1 MNYPVYPE
9 YKESGVEWLG
19 EIPASWGIKRFR
31 YCFRESSE
39 KNGDTPVGQML
50 SVSGYRGVEVKEY
63 DDESRRRTVDE
74 LADYRVVRVDQL
86 AVNTM
91 WLNYAGLGVSR
102 FEGHVSPAYRAY
114 WINPGLHPR
123 YTNHLMRSSVYVD
136 GYTALLTGI
145 RPNSLQMG
153 RSDLMNFPIL
163 IPPPS
168 DQQLIADFLDR
179 ETAKI
184 DALIAK
190 QEQLIAT
197 LREDRIATIT
207 HAVTK
212 GLDPNAEMKNSGVE
226 WLGEIPAGW
235 KVMQLRH
242 TVERIEQGVS
252 PAAHAELADDG
263 WGVLKSGCVNG
274 GVFQEV
280 QHKKLPDGFDVD
292 TNLAVKVGDLLV
304 CRASGS
310 PSLVGSA
317 AIVRTLNYRL
327 ILSDKT
333 FRFVLGKRVLPR
345 FLEWELNSRTY
356 REQVTGAISGAEG
369 LANNLPLS
377 SLKAFS
383 VTVPPIPEQ
392 RSIVEYLDAHCAKL
406 DALIAKS
413 EQMIG
418 VLQEYRS
425 ALITDAVTGKIDVR
439 GAA

>member
-1 MNYPVYPE
+1 MNYPAYPE
-9 YKESGVEWLG
+9 YKDSGVEWLG
-19 EIPASWGIKRFR
+19 EIPEGWTLRNPKTLFTRR
-31 YCFRESSE
+31 RESAHPNDRQLTASQS
-39 KNGDTPVGQML
+39 D
-50 SVSGYRGVEVKEY
+50 GVVY
-63 DDESRRRTVDE
+63 QDSFMESRGFKVVQVIE
-74 LADYRVVRVDQL
+74 GQASLKHVAEGDYVISLRSFQGGIEWSPV
-86 AVNTM
+86 
-91 WLNYAGLGVSR
+91 AGKI
-102 FEGHVSPAYRAY
+102 SPAYTVLTPHQEAKGRYFVHLLKAQGF
-114 WINPGLHPR
+114 IQELRSTSNQLRDGQSLGLEHFAQVTLP
-123 YTNHLMRSSVYVD
+123 L
-136 GYTALLTGI
+136 
-145 RPNSLQMG
+145 
-153 RSDLMNFPIL
+153 
-163 IPPPS
+163 PPPEE
-168 DQQLIADFLDR
+168 QQAIADFLDR

-212 GLDPNAEMKNSGVE
+212 GLDPNAEMKDSGVE

-327 ILSDKT
+327 ILSDKI

-392 RSIVEYLDAHCAKL
+392 RSIVEYLDTHCAKL

-418 VLQEYRS
+418 VLREYRS

>member
-1 MNYPVYPE
+1 MNYPAYPE
-9 YKESGVEWLG
+9 YKDSGIEWLG
-19 EIPASWGIKRFR
+19 DIPSRWDIKPMLAIG
-31 YCFRESSE
+31 RESSIPNTRLLE
-39 KNGDTPVGQML
+39 TNLLSLSYGRIVPKDIESVDGLLPASFETYQVVHKDDVVFRLTDLQNDKRSLRSGLVGERGIITSAYLAFTPTALVP
-50 SVSGYRGVEVKEY
+50 
-63 DDESRRRTVDE
+63 
-74 LADYRVVRVDQL
+74 
-86 AVNTM
+86 
-91 WLNYAGLGVSR
+91 R
-102 FEGHVSPAYRAY
+102 FFAY
-114 WINPGLHPR
+114 
-123 YTNHLMRSSVYVD
+123 LMRSYDLCKVFYAR
-136 GYTALLTGI
+136 GGGL
-145 RPNSLQMG
+145 RQSLKYD
-153 RSDLMNFPIL
+153 DLKRLPVL
-163 IPPPS
+163 VPPPAEQS
-168 DQQLIADFLDR
+168 AIADFLDR

-212 GLDPNAEMKNSGVE
+212 GLDPNAEMKDSGVE

-327 ILSDKT
+327 ILSDKI

-392 RSIVEYLDAHCAKL
+392 RSIVEYLDTHCAKL

-418 VLQEYRS
+418 VLREYRS